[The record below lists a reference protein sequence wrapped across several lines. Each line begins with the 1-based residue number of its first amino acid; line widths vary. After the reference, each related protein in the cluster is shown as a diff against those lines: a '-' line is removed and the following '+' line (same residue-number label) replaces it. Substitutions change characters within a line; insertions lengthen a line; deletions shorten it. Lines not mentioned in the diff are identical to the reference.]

1 MPPIAFQP
9 LAGIYEPSAIQQLPD
24 ARFLVVE
31 DEKEHPFSLISFT
44 ADGRLAGPPI
54 SVDTPDRLNDLEGLT
69 SGPNG
74 FLYAI
79 TSHSRDSDGERKKSR
94 CRLLRFRLTGELI
107 TDAVLT
113 EGLLPA
119 LTAAHP
125 ALAAAADVSDVKG
138 EAGLNIEA
146 LEMSPDG
153 RQLLIG
159 LRGPLIDGQAVL
171 AVLASPDALFDSGT
185 PMSVSVRL
193 LDLGGQGIRG
203 IAWVPAL
210 GGYLVIAGPLFRAP
224 APFRLWFWNGTDSA
238 AQAVSVPG
246 LSDLVRAEGVAAA
259 LIGGIHSV
267 LLVSDDGNRKE
278 GRNAGHLLLAI
289 NQFRIGSSA

>member
-44 ADGRLAGPPI
+44 GDGRLAGPPI
-54 SVDTPDRLNDLEGLT
+54 SVDAPDWLNDLEGLT
-69 SGPNG
+69 SGPSG

-79 TSHSRDSDGERKKSR
+79 TSHSRDSYGERKKSR

-119 LTAAHP
+119 LTAHP
-125 ALAAAADVSDVKG
+125 ALAAVADVSDVKG
-138 EAGLNIEA
+138 EGGLNIEA

-153 RQLLIG
+153 TQLLIG

-171 AVLASPDALFDSGT
+171 AVLASPDTLFDAGA
-185 PMSVSVRL
+185 PMGVAVRL

-203 IAWVPAL
+203 IA
-210 GGYLVIAGPLFRAP
+210 
-224 APFRLWFWNGTDSA
+224 
-238 AQAVSVPG
+238 
-246 LSDLVRAEGVAAA
+246 
-259 LIGGIHSV
+259 
-267 LLVSDDGNRKE
+267 
-278 GRNAGHLLLAI
+278 
-289 NQFRIGSSA
+289 